1 MKKKTIER
9 ISAVEK
15 ENLLNSFLPFM
26 SKGKFV
32 NVSTCNMERMPNVAP
47 KLVAKIE
54 KNILY
59 LIDYVMGKT
68 YSNLKVNPRVS
79 LSFFDERTLT
89 GYQLNG
95 SVTVI
100 ENGEEFDKL
109 AEEFQKIKTDFNVE
123 RILYNVRSGIRSR
136 PLDFSMPENFAVLK
150 IKIIE
155 IIEISSSGSLNA
167 KYAVD

>member
-1 MKKKTIER
+1 MKKR
-9 ISAVEK
+9 IVEK
-15 ENLLNSFLPFM
+15 ISSVEKANLLVSFLPFL

-47 KLVAKIE
+47 KLVAKVE
-54 KNILY
+54 GNVLY

-68 YSNLKVNPRVS
+68 YANLKSNPRVS
-79 LSFFDERTLT
+79 LSFFDESTLT

-100 ENGEEFDKL
+100 ENGEEFEKFAD
-109 AEEFQKIKTDFNVE
+109 EFQRIKTDFNIE
-123 RILYNVRSGIRSR
+123 RILYNVRTGGRSR

-155 IIEISSSGSLNA
+155 IIEISSSGNLNA